1 MLNRSKLW
9 AATLLI
15 GVFAAGI
22 AVGGP
27 VWNAFGDD
35 RSDQRGRRGSA
46 SDSSESRDRGHRSY
60 SDHLQEDLGL
70 TTDQRAAIDS
80 ILAESQS
87 EMRAVWR
94 EMRSTIDTL
103 RQDVPDE
110 IMQLLDEEQQAKYGE
125 MLERSRRRGDRERA
139 SRENRYHE

>member
-22 AVGGP
+22 AIGGP

-35 RSDQRGRRGSA
+35 RSDQRGRRGGS
-46 SDSSESRDRGHRSY
+46 SSSSESRDRGHRSY

-87 EMRAVWR
+87 DMREVWR
-94 EMRSTIDTL
+94 DMRSKIDTL
-103 RQDVPDE
+103 RSDVSVE
-110 IMQLLDEEQQAKYGE
+110 IMQLLDEEQQTKYGE

-139 SRENRYHE
+139 SRENRYYE